1 MVPRCSAIFSLLAL
15 CGSGSDSFRQEL
27 QSKLKLAKDADT
39 SLDNV
44 DVPLAVE
51 ASRCSQLLRAK
62 LGAAPSLGPVIDMGA
77 PSMVTAWLLRE
88 KKVVISVGEEGR
100 SRPADAATRPR
111 TRRWIWVTQPLE
123 LLLTTLRELFGD
135 REESRIREPPSLLFI
150 EADQLLQRG
159 ALQRTSH
166 TLRSV
171 RPLLSDL
178 AVSGVMLSDDGKEV
192 PHWMLPSVLAPVLDA
207 KNKMNIELPCWTIG
221 CTSGLTGGGLALV
234 MIVKNEARLIR
245 QTLQSVLEA
254 ADRAVILD
262 TGSTDGTQEILR
274 EVSQQ
279 QNFPLELYEEPFVDF
294 ATTRNRALQ
303 LAGQSS
309 EFVLMLSGDET
320 LVHGAQLRRFV
331 TQHSGYCGGSEEV
344 FNVRVFMGSKTWYWS
359 ERLMRSKNH
368 QEPGWPQ
375 NSSSWRYV
383 GVTHE
388 AYIHPVRTLSND
400 LFINYIGDTDA
411 SQLEGLPEPVAG
423 SFYISHNAER
433 TEEKSTRRLRQDV
446 QLLEDY
452 LNKDDAHLDAW
463 QYTRAI
469 FYLAQSHRSLQN
481 FEVAKELWER
491 YLTSEISGLRQFSYL
506 RYGAHMGLGQI
517 CAQQPSLWRHT
528 TATSRSCLQH
538 FEEAHQLCPRA
549 EPMVY
554 LALSMPDGAKERRL
568 ALQRAKEVQH
578 LQASTGHCAIFAE
591 ESVYQQIDT
600 FIDRL
605 PNGFCRKRNLVD
617 EFGHGYRMTT
627 DDLEDAEGT
636 YVYVKL
642 AQVPRTFQWQTVPG
656 KLHSPQSNR
665 LEEVGVETRPLQESP
680 PGVSLTW
687 CRNLCAMSRLCG
699 CFVYS
704 DVTKKCER
712 FANCQRAIIDPI
724 PRVHTIRG
732 INGELPTVPDYK
744 IPDFHYWI
752 YYKKAEIVGE
762 DALFLEERSC
772 WPMILWAVLLA
783 SCCWLCLFL
792 ILRVLGRKDR
802 LYEPLEGL
810 PDYNIVLE
818 NASKVSRSKTDVFCR
833 VLKSINLRNS
843 SKMTETLMG
852 VLELMFDAEGG
863 VAASSVSKMATPS
876 GATLSRARA
885 KVDLALMIIRRH
897 HWRKVIKDT
906 SIQLGYDATTMSKE
920 MMIAQEHSIP

>member
-1 MVPRCSAIFSLLAL
+1 MRSQHSHPFIRFAARYHYDRFPNKEMEVGALIINDDVLLSRQSAVERCAAMMTGVNLLSYVTQSQ
-15 CGSGSDSFRQEL
+15 GQEL

-44 DVPLAVE
+44 VLCLQLVDWREMDVPLAVE

-123 LLLTTLRELFGD
+123 LLLTTLRE
-135 REESRIREPPSLLFI
+135 IREPPSLLFI

-600 FIDRL
+600 LLAKELAQNVACANGQWTVMPTVFSKVQAHYMSHISTCCWYHLLKGQRLRFIDRL

-665 LEEVGVETRPLQESP
+665 LEEAVVF
-680 PGVSLTW
+680 SLMKRENNERRGGKPERV
-687 CRNLCAMSRLCG
+687 CQARKQI
-699 CFVYS
+699 S
-704 DVTKKCER
+704 DHRTTCYVVPRKPIV
-712 FANCQRAIIDPI
+712 AIIRSSASQDGKADP
-724 PRVHTIRG
+724 
-732 INGELPTVPDYK
+732 
-744 IPDFHYWI
+744 
-752 YYKKAEIVGE
+752 AEKQTNPAEESSAPAEVNQN
-762 DALFLEERSC
+762 AL
-772 WPMILWAVLLA
+772 V
-783 SCCWLCLFL
+783 
-792 ILRVLGRKDR
+792 
-802 LYEPLEGL
+802 
-810 PDYNIVLE
+810 
-818 NASKVSRSKTDVFCR
+818 
-833 VLKSINLRNS
+833 
-843 SKMTETLMG
+843 
-852 VLELMFDAEGG
+852 
-863 VAASSVSKMATPS
+863 
-876 GATLSRARA
+876 
-885 KVDLALMIIRRH
+885 
-897 HWRKVIKDT
+897 
-906 SIQLGYDATTMSKE
+906 
-920 MMIAQEHSIP
+920 